1 MAKGN
6 ILQDTFEQLAELGQ
20 STAKKT
26 VKSVAQ
32 TFNPLATPEK
42 SGTDQQKAMSEKLKN
57 QRNNHTPLDFKRLQE
72 QYQNNDS
79 NKTDTLRRH
88 LFNLVKRAD
97 EKTLMDSRQKEMQ
110 KKRQEAYTDSDKK
123 RREEERKKSM
133 SDGDGL
139 PKGKQRKSIFSH
151 KKAAE
156 KQHAETKP
164 STGKQ

>member
-6 ILQDTFEQLAELGQ
+6 ILQDTFEQLAELGV
-20 STAKKT
+20 STSKKT

-32 TFNPLATPEK
+32 TLNPLATPEK
-42 SGTDQQKAMSEKLKN
+42 SGDDQKKAMMEKIRN
-57 QRNNHTPLDFKRLQE
+57 QKNNHTPLDFKRLE
-72 QYQNNDS
+72 NQYNNNDS
-79 NKTDTLRRH
+79 NKTDALRRH
-88 LFNLVKRAD
+88 LFNLVKRGD

-110 KKRQEAYTDSDKK
+110 KKRQEAYSDSENK
-123 RREEERKKSM
+123 RREDERKRAM
-133 SDGDGL
+133 AQGDSL

-151 KKAAE
+151 KKTAE